1 MEFDRGIC
9 HGNLMSDFRHFIKR
23 GAVMSETAGERR
35 LIEACQRG
43 DREAFRELFDA
54 HKDRVW
60 TIALRFTG
68 DESAARDVTQQV
80 FLKLFTNIAGF
91 RHESNFKTWLY
102 RLVANECM
110 DEFRKKRRLISLDFF
125 RPASSIDRDEDCGE
139 VELKDWRQE
148 PLQEERL
155 ARIEVSEAVLAALMQ
170 LKPKLRMAIV
180 LKYFEDLSYE
190 QMAEALGCSMGTV
203 ASRLNRGHK
212 ALAQKLAHL
221 RS

>member
-1 MEFDRGIC
+1 M
-9 HGNLMSDFRHFIKR
+9 KR
-23 GAVMSETAGERR
+23 GAVMSEQAGEGR

-43 DREAFRELFDA
+43 DREAFRELFEA

-60 TIALRFTG
+60 TVALRFTG

-80 FLKLFTNIAGF
+80 FLKLFTSIAGF
-91 RHESNFKTWLY
+91 RQESNFKTWLY

-110 DEFRKKRRLISLDFF
+110 DEFRKRRRLIPLDFF
-125 RPASSIDRDEDCGE
+125 RPASGDERDEDCGALE
-139 VELKDWRQE
+139 MKEWRQE

-155 ARIEVSEAVLAALMQ
+155 ARLEISEAVLAALAQ

-190 QMAEALGCSMGTV
+190 QMAEALGCSTGTV

-221 RS
+221 RK

>member
-1 MEFDRGIC
+1 
-9 HGNLMSDFRHFIKR
+9 
-23 GAVMSETAGERR
+23 MSEQAGEGR

-43 DREAFRELFDA
+43 DREAFRELFET

-60 TIALRFTG
+60 TVALRFTG
-68 DESAARDVTQQV
+68 DESAARDITQQV
-80 FLKLFTNIAGF
+80 FLKLFTSITGF
-91 RHESNFKTWLY
+91 RQESNFKTWLY

-110 DEFRKKRRLISLDFF
+110 DEFRKRRRLIPLDFF
-125 RPASSIDRDEDCGE
+125 RPASGDERDENWGAIE
-139 VELKDWRQE
+139 MKEWRQE

-155 ARIEVSEAVLAALMQ
+155 ARLEISEAVLAALAQ

-190 QMAEALGCSMGTV
+190 QMAEALGCSTGTV

-221 RS
+221 RK

>member
-1 MEFDRGIC
+1 M
-9 HGNLMSDFRHFIKR
+9 KR
-23 GAVMSETAGERR
+23 GAVMSEQAGERR

-60 TIALRFTG
+60 TVALRFTG

-80 FLKLFTNIAGF
+80 FLKLFTSITGF
-91 RHESNFKTWLY
+91 RQESNFKTWLY

-110 DEFRKKRRLISLDFF
+110 DEFRKRRRLIPLDFF
-125 RPASSIDRDEDCGE
+125 RPASGDERDKDCGAI
-139 VELKDWRQE
+139 ELKEWRQE

-155 ARIEVSEAVLAALMQ
+155 ARLEISEAVLAALAQ
-170 LKPKLRMAIV
+170 LKPKLRMAIL

-221 RS
+221 RK

>member
-1 MEFDRGIC
+1 M
-9 HGNLMSDFRHFIKR
+9 KR
-23 GAVMSETAGERR
+23 GAVMSEQAGERR

-60 TIALRFTG
+60 TVALRFTG

-80 FLKLFTNIAGF
+80 FLKLFTSIAGF

-110 DEFRKKRRLISLDFF
+110 DEFRKRRRLIPLDFF
-125 RPASSIDRDEDCGE
+125 RPASGDERDEDCGALE
-139 VELKDWRQE
+139 MKEWRQE

-155 ARIEVSEAVLAALMQ
+155 ARLEISEAVLAALAQ

-190 QMAEALGCSMGTV
+190 QMAEALGCSTGTV

-221 RS
+221 RK

>member
-1 MEFDRGIC
+1 
-9 HGNLMSDFRHFIKR
+9 
-23 GAVMSETAGERR
+23 MSEQAGEGR

-43 DREAFRELFDA
+43 DREAFRELFEA

-60 TIALRFTG
+60 TVALRFTG

-80 FLKLFTNIAGF
+80 FLKLFTSIAGF
-91 RHESNFKTWLY
+91 RQESNFKTWLY

-110 DEFRKKRRLISLDFF
+110 DEFRKRRRLVPLDFF
-125 RPASSIDRDEDCGE
+125 RSASGDERDEDCGAIE
-139 VELKDWRQE
+139 PKDWRQE

-155 ARIEVSEAVLAALMQ
+155 ARLEVSEAVLAALAQ

-190 QMAEALGCSMGTV
+190 QMAEALGCSAGTV

-221 RS
+221 RK

>member
-1 MEFDRGIC
+1 M
-9 HGNLMSDFRHFIKR
+9 KR
-23 GAVMSETAGERR
+23 GAVMSEQASERR

-43 DREAFRELFDA
+43 DREAFRELFEA

-60 TIALRFTG
+60 TVALRFTG

-80 FLKLFTNIAGF
+80 FLKLFTGIAGF

-110 DEFRKKRRLISLDFF
+110 DEFRKRRRLIPLDFF
-125 RPASSIDRDEDCGE
+125 RPAFGDERDEDCGE
-139 VELKDWRQE
+139 VEMKDWRQE

-155 ARIEVSEAVLAALMQ
+155 AQLETSEVVLAALKQ

-190 QMAEALGCSMGTV
+190 QMAETLGCSMGTV

-212 ALAQKLAHL
+212 ELARRLAHL
-221 RS
+221 KQ

>member
-1 MEFDRGIC
+1 MNEQA
-9 HGNLMSDFRHFIKR
+9 S
-23 GAVMSETAGERR
+23 ERR
-35 LIEACQRG
+35 LIEACQCG
-43 DREAFRELFDA
+43 DREAFRELFEA

-60 TIALRFTG
+60 TVALRFTG

-80 FLKLFTNIAGF
+80 FLKLFTSIAGF

-102 RLVANECM
+102 RMVANECM
-110 DEFRKKRRLISLDFF
+110 DEFRKRRRLIPLEFF
-125 RPASSIDRDEDCGE
+125 RPAPGAERDEDCGGAE
-139 VELKDWRQE
+139 MNDWRQE
-148 PLQEERL
+148 PIQEERL
-155 ARIEVSEAVLAALMQ
+155 TQLELSEAVLAALAQ

-212 ALAQKLAHL
+212 ELARRLAHL
-221 RS
+221 KP

>member
-1 MEFDRGIC
+1 
-9 HGNLMSDFRHFIKR
+9 
-23 GAVMSETAGERR
+23 
-35 LIEACQRG
+35 
-43 DREAFRELFDA
+43 
-54 HKDRVW
+54 
-60 TIALRFTG
+60 FT
-68 DESAARDVTQQV
+68 R
-80 FLKLFTNIAGF
+80 IAGF

-110 DEFRKKRRLISLDFF
+110 DEFRKKRRLIPLDFLKIW
-125 RPASSIDRDEDCGE
+125 RPASADDRDEDCSE
-139 VELKDWRQE
+139 VEIKDWREE

-155 ARIEVSEAVLAALMQ
+155 ARLEISEAVLAALMQ

>member
-1 MEFDRGIC
+1 M
-9 HGNLMSDFRHFIKR
+9 KW
-23 GAVMSETAGERR
+23 GAVMSEQASERR
-35 LIEACQRG
+35 LIEACQQG
-43 DREAFRELFDA
+43 DREAFRDLFDA

-60 TIALRFTG
+60 TVALRFTG
-68 DESAARDVTQQV
+68 DESSARDVTQQV
-80 FLKLFTNIAGF
+80 FLKLFTSIAGF

-110 DEFRKKRRLISLDFF
+110 DEFRKRRRLVPFDFL
-125 RPASSIDRDEDCGE
+125 RPAFSDERDEDCGE
-139 VELKDWRQE
+139 VEMKDWRQE

-155 ARIEVSEAVLAALMQ
+155 ARLEISEAVLAALMQ

-212 ALAQKLAHL
+212 ALARKLAHL

>member
-1 MEFDRGIC
+1 M
-9 HGNLMSDFRHFIKR
+9 KR
-23 GAVMSETAGERR
+23 GAVMNEQASERR

-43 DREAFRELFDA
+43 DREAFRELFEA

-80 FLKLFTNIAGF
+80 FLKLFTSIAGF

-102 RLVANECM
+102 RMAANECM
-110 DEFRKKRRLISLDFF
+110 DEFRKRRRLIPLDFF
-125 RPASSIDRDEDCGE
+125 RPASGAERDEDCGG
-139 VELKDWRQE
+139 VEMKDWRQE

-155 ARIEVSEAVLAALMQ
+155 AQLEISQSVLAALTQ

-180 LKYFEDLSYE
+180 LKYFEDMSYE

-212 ALAQKLAHL
+212 ELARRLVHL
-221 RS
+221 KQ

>member
-1 MEFDRGIC
+1 
-9 HGNLMSDFRHFIKR
+9 
-23 GAVMSETAGERR
+23 MSEQASERR

-43 DREAFRELFDA
+43 DREAFRELFEA

-60 TIALRFTG
+60 TVALRFTG

-80 FLKLFTNIAGF
+80 FLKLFTSIAGF

-110 DEFRKKRRLISLDFF
+110 DEFRKRRRLVPFDFF
-125 RPASSIDRDEDCGE
+125 RPASGDERDEDCGAIE
-139 VELKDWRQE
+139 TKDWRQE

-155 ARIEVSEAVLAALMQ
+155 ARLEVSEAVLAALAQ

-190 QMAEALGCSMGTV
+190 QMAEALGCSTGTV

-221 RS
+221 RK

>member
-1 MEFDRGIC
+1 
-9 HGNLMSDFRHFIKR
+9 
-23 GAVMSETAGERR
+23 MSEQASERS
-35 LIEACQRG
+35 LIEACQSG
-43 DREAFRELFDA
+43 DREAFRELYDA

-80 FLKLFTNIAGF
+80 FLKLFTGIAGF
-91 RHESNFKTWLY
+91 RHESNFRTWLY
-102 RLVANECM
+102 RMVANECM
-110 DEFRKKRRLISLDFF
+110 DEFRKRRRLIPLDIFGPDE
-125 RPASSIDRDEDCGE
+125 RDDDRGE
-139 VELKDWRQE
+139 VELKEWREE
-148 PLQEERL
+148 PLQEGQL
-155 ARIEVSEAVLAALMQ
+155 ARLEISEAVQAAVMQ

-212 ALAQKLAHL
+212 ALAQKLSRF